1 MSSPMPAITIVVGLV
16 LILLGAGT
24 YATAEV
30 KHVTA
35 LIPAFF
41 GLFLVML
48 GIVARNPA
56 RTKHAMH
63 VAVTLALVGALGTVR
78 ALPATIAMMNGA
90 TPSRPPAMLWA
101 QSISFVVFTVFI
113 VLCVRSFIAARR
125 ARAAVSA

>member
-1 MSSPMPAITIVVGLV
+1 MPAITIAVGLI

-35 LIPAFF
+35 LIPAIF
-41 GLFLVML
+41 GLFLLTL
-48 GIVARNPA
+48 GVVARVPS

-63 VAVTLALVGALGTVR
+63 AAVTLALVGALGTIR

-90 TPSRPPAMLWA
+90 TPTRPPAMLWA
-101 QSISFVVFTVFI
+101 QTISFVVFAVF
-113 VLCVRSFIAARR
+113 VALCVRSFIAARR
-125 ARAAVSA
+125 ARATVGA